1 MMNKIKSESSLSFL
15 EATSIIVGHGVGAGI
30 LSVPYLA
37 AHNSLREI
45 LLIIAFCYLFNILL
59 HLLIAELSL
68 NNGGAQFVSC
78 FESELFAGKLK
89 TVLTWTAFALLG
101 VSVIVNVSAFLTGA
115 AAVFRSWFGLPD
127 WAGILIFY
135 VLGAGV
141 VFVGMKLVGICEKF
155 SVGAMVAVVGVL
167 FIATIMRDTCP
178 LPSGWRGFNNALAMF
193 GMVSFSLSAVMSTPQ
208 VVKGLNGDAKRIRA
222 AIMTGLAVNA
232 GLIHHDNDAPRRGDE
247 HLRGRSARR
256 PLGKPRR
263 LGQRRR
269 LRVHAA
275 RARDLVLG
283 KHPEP
288 ARHRQRADGLV
299 DTPELACGLRA
310 LPDTCVHGAF
320 ELRRLHALCEHN
332 PGSDGAGHHPCL

>member
-1 MMNKIKSESSLSFL
+1 MNKLKSESSLSFL

-141 VFVGMKLVGICEKF
+141 GDGAGLPPQRRTTVLRRQRGADERVPLQQYRAELLTLELFHRHKDAQHGAAAPRGVGSGKVRRLRQERRILLRQRERLTEAAAGIARGGEKVLPIRLRQPLF
-155 SVGAMVAVVGVL
+155 QRVQQHRLRQGGQAQLDTAAADGRQQPVGVL
-167 FIATIMRDTCP
+167 AQQEEHTVGRRFLD
-178 LPSGWRGFNNALAMF
+178 AL
-193 GMVSFSLSAVMSTPQ
+193 
-208 VVKGLNGDAKRIRA
+208 
-222 AIMTGLAVNA
+222 
-232 GLIHHDNDAPRRGDE
+232 
-247 HLRGRSARR
+247 
-256 PLGKPRR
+256 
-263 LGQRRR
+263 
-269 LRVHAA
+269 
-275 RARDLVLG
+275 
-283 KHPEP
+283 
-288 ARHRQRADGLV
+288 
-299 DTPELACGLRA
+299 
-310 LPDTCVHGAF
+310 
-320 ELRRLHALCEHN
+320 
-332 PGSDGAGHHPCL
+332 